1 MQTERVTI
9 LMTPAKKAALAA
21 RAAARH
27 MSIGQYV
34 RRKVEDED
42 DPTPEQEAELA
53 ALVAQVNATIP
64 RMHAALDEMAESLD
78 RTHRKVDRTLRDAGI
93 RK

>member
-21 RAAARH
+21 RAAAQH

-42 DPTPEQEAELA
+42 SLTSAEEAELA
-53 ALVAQVNATIP
+53 MLVQQVNE
-64 RMHAALDEMAESLD
+64 AAPKMNASIDAMIESVRQTRASIHKTLARLD
-78 RTHRKVDRTLRDAGI
+78 RPR
-93 RK
+93 

>member
-34 RRKVEDED
+34 RRKLDEDED
-42 DPTPEQEAELA
+42 VTP
-53 ALVAQVNATIP
+53 
-64 RMHAALDEMAESLD
+64 
-78 RTHRKVDRTLRDAGI
+78 
-93 RK
+93 

>member
-21 RAAARH
+21 RAAAQS

-42 DPTPEQEAELA
+42 ELTPEQEAELA
-53 ALVAQVNATIP
+53 LLVAEVNRAVPHMIEQ
-64 RMHAALDEMAESLD
+64 LDEMSAML
-78 RTHRKVDRTLRDAGI
+78 RATHEDVDRTLRAVGI

>member
-21 RAAARH
+21 RAAAQN

-42 DPTPEQEAELA
+42 ALTPEQEAELA
-53 ALVAQVNATIP
+53 VLVAQVNAALPKMNASIDQMIKTI
-64 RMHAALDEMAESLD
+64 RATSDNID
-78 RTHRKVDRTLRDAGI
+78 DTLGQLSVRA
-93 RK
+93 

>member
-9 LMTPAKKAALAA
+9 LMTPAKKAALAE

-34 RRKVEDED
+34 RRKVEDD
-42 DPTPEQEAELA
+42 DDLTPAQEAELA
-53 ALVAQVNATIP
+53 ALIAQANEAIP
-64 RMHAALDEMAESLD
+64 AMSASFDRMIDTVRDTREDIRRMLDSLSM
-78 RTHRKVDRTLRDAGI
+78 RG
-93 RK
+93 

>member
-34 RRKVEDED
+34 RRKVEGEED
-42 DPTPEQEAELA
+42 LTPEQEAELA
-53 ALVAQVNATIP
+53 ALVEQVNKAVP
-64 RMHAALDEMAESLD
+64 KMEASLDEMS
-78 RTHRKVDRTLRDAGI
+78 RTLRETHERVDRMLREMGA
-93 RK
+93 RE

>member
-21 RAAARH
+21 RAAAQH
-27 MSIGQYV
+27 ISVGQYV

-42 DPTPEQEAELA
+42 DLTPEQEAELA
-53 ALVAQVNATIP
+53 LLVAEVNKAVP
-64 RMHAALDEMAESLD
+64 RMIEQLDQMSATLQA
-78 RTHRKVDRTLRDAGI
+78 THDKVDRTLRDAGM
-93 RK
+93 RA

>member
-9 LMTPAKKAALAA
+9 LMTPAKKASLAA
-21 RAAARH
+21 RAAAQH

-42 DPTPEQEAELA
+42 ELTPEQETAFA
-53 ALVAQVNATIP
+53 ALVAQVNAMAP
-64 RMHAALDEMAESLD
+64 QMAATLD
-78 RTHRKVDRTLRDAGI
+78 RISVQARALHEEVDGFLRDKGI
-93 RK
+93 R

>member
-21 RAAARH
+21 RAAAQH

-34 RRKVEDED
+34 RRKVEDEED
-42 DPTPEQEAELA
+42 LTPEQEAELA
-53 ALVAQVNATIP
+53 LLVQEVNKAVP
-64 RMHAALDEMAESLD
+64 RMVEQLD
-78 RTHRKVDRTLRDAGI
+78 RMSATLRATHEHVDRTLREAGV
-93 RK
+93 RR

>member
-9 LMTPAKKAALAA
+9 LMTPAKKAELAA
-21 RAAARH
+21 RAAAQN

-42 DPTPEQEAELA
+42 ALTPEQEAELA
-53 ALVAQVNATIP
+53 VLVAQANEAIP
-64 RMHAALDEMAESLD
+64 KIAASLD
-78 RTHRKVDRTLRDAGI
+78 SMIATVRATRENMERTLAGLSS
-93 RK
+93 RA

>member
-27 MSIGQYV
+27 MSVGQYI

-42 DPTPEQEAELA
+42 DLTPEQEAELA
-53 ALVAQVNATIP
+53 ALVEQVNVAIP
-64 RMHAALDEMAESLD
+64 EMQASLEDMSRMLRE
-78 RTHRKVDRTLRDAGI
+78 THTEVDRMLREMGA
-93 RK
+93 R

>member
-27 MSIGQYV
+27 MSVGQYV

-42 DPTPEQEAELA
+42 ELTPEQEAEFA
-53 ALVAQVNATIP
+53 ALVSQVNAIVP
-64 RMHAALDEMAESLD
+64 GMAASLD
-78 RTHRKVDRTLRDAGI
+78 DMSARARELHEELDTFLREKGV
-93 RK
+93 R

>member
-34 RRKVEDED
+34 RRRVEDD
-42 DPTPEQEAELA
+42 DELTPDQEAELA
-53 ALVAQVNATIP
+53 LLVAEVNKAVP
-64 RMHAALDEMAESLD
+64 RMIEQLDEMSA
-78 RTHRKVDRTLRDAGI
+78 TLRATHEQVDQTLRAAGI
-93 RK
+93 RE